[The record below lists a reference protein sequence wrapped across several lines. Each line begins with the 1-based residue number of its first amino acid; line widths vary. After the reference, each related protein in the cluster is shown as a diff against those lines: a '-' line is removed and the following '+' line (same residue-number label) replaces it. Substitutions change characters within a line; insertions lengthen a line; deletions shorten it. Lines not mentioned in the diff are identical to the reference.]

1 MKKHLLLLALAVA
14 FTSIPHFA
22 RAADG
27 VPKFDIARNCKAEVA
42 DAAGIGETLASCT
55 KDEEKARD
63 ELANQ
68 WSQLA
73 REDKTACIRET
84 SADGTPSYVELE
96 TCLEMTHL
104 RGRP

>member
-1 MKKHLLLLALAVA
+1 MSGRELALAVA
-14 FTSIPHFA
+14 REAQLLLEDCS
-22 RAADG
+22 
-27 VPKFDIARNCKAEVA
+27 
-42 DAAGIGETLASCT
+42 
-55 KDEEKARD
+55 KDEEEARD

-68 WSQLA
+68 WNQFA